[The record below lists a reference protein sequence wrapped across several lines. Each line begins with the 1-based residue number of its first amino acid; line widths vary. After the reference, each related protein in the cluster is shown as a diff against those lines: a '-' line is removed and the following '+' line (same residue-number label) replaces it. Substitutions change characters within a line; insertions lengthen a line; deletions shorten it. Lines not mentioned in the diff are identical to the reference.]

1 MASRKSN
8 VLPGFGLT
16 LGYTLMY
23 LGLVVLIPLGAMV
36 FKATD
41 MSLADFW
48 KAAASDRALAAYRL
62 TFGASFAAASFNAVA
77 GLLLAWVLS
86 RYQFPGRRVVDA
98 LIDFPFALPT
108 AVAGLTLA
116 NLFSLPGW
124 LGRFL
129 VPLGIKVAY
138 TPLGIVVAL
147 TFVSLP
153 FVVRTLQPVLE
164 ELDPEIEEAAA
175 TLGAGRL
182 RTFVAIVLP
191 GILPALLTGFAL
203 AFARAVGEYGSVIFI
218 SSNRQF
224 ESEITPLIIMSWLDQ
239 FEYANAIA
247 VAIVMLAISF
257 AVLVSINLLERWSG
271 RFQR

>member
-1 MASRKSN
+1 MAFRRSN

-23 LGLVVLIPLGAMV
+23 LGLIVLIPLGAMLV
-36 FKATD
+36 RVTA
-41 MSLADFW
+41 MSPAEFW
-48 KAAASDRALAAYRL
+48 KVAFSPRALAAYRL
-62 TFGASFAAASFNAVA
+62 TFGASFVAAAFNAVA

-86 RYQFPGRRVVDA
+86 RYRFPGRRLVDA
-98 LIDFPFALPT
+98 LVDFPFALPT

-116 NLFSLPGW
+116 DLFSEPGW

-182 RTFVAIVLP
+182 RTFVAVIFP

-203 AFARAVGEYGSVIFI
+203 AFARAIGEYGSVIFI
-218 SSNRQF
+218 SSNRQY
-224 ESEITPLIIMSWLDQ
+224 ESEITPLIIMGWLDQ

-247 VAIVMLAISF
+247 VAVVMLAISF
-257 AVLVSINLLERWSG
+257 AILVTINLLERWAG

>member
-1 MASRKSN
+1 
-8 VLPGFGLT
+8 
-16 LGYTLMY
+16 
-23 LGLVVLIPLGAMV
+23 
-36 FKATD
+36 
-41 MSLADFW
+41 
-48 KAAASDRALAAYRL
+48 
-62 TFGASFAAASFNAVA
+62 
-77 GLLLAWVLS
+77 
-86 RYQFPGRRVVDA
+86 
-98 LIDFPFALPT
+98 
-108 AVAGLTLA
+108 LTLA